1 MFNSLFDKFSLKTKT
16 AKTEDQENTP
26 VKGGSSES
34 KKTTFAE
41 GLISVKDIIAPS
53 AIEVDFDWIRINN
66 RYYQTLFVINYPRF
80 VSANWLSTLINFS
93 HSTDIAMYIYPAEGK
108 EILEDL
114 RHKIA
119 QMEAELSSDLQRG
132 KVINPSTKA
141 KLEDAISLQEELAK
155 GIEKFFQFGLYI
167 TMGAESVEELSQATK
182 ELESSLG
189 ALLIIPK
196 HATLQM
202 ENGFKTTLPTCQDM
216 LKVTRNM
223 DTTSLASTF
232 PFVSSDLSD
241 DKGVMYGINEHNGSL
256 VIFDRFSLENANSVV
271 FAKSGA
277 GKSYLIK
284 LEALRSLMFETEVLV
299 IDPENEYENLVK
311 ATGGQFITFGFS
323 SPSKINPFDL
333 ETVAGDDEENE
344 LGRKIMALHSLFKV
358 IMGDLSAEES
368 NLLDRALILTY
379 KAKGIT
385 PDPETQKQEMP
396 LVEDLYKVLI
406 GMEEEQASKL
416 AASVERFIK
425 GSFAGLFN
433 SQTNI
438 DIKNRFVVF
447 GIRDLE
453 EELRPLAMHIILD
466 FTWNKIRKELK
477 KRILVVDEA
486 WYLMKYPDSAK
497 FLYGLVKRARKYY
510 LGVTTITQDVDDFLG
525 SQYGGAIIKNSSI
538 HILLKQH
545 PAAIDQIGKVFY
557 LSEGEK
563 QLLLGADL
571 GEGIFFA
578 GRNHVAIQ
586 VIASPEEHKLITSN
600 PEEILRMKAELE
612 REAGY
617 SPAPA
622 DPKPAAAASVQA
634 FKPKFSTPPTEVNKT
649 KPQLSQPIPTTTA
662 VKNQAEKS
670 EPTESKASAFEP
682 QFATKPDRL
691 TIAVESEETPK
702 KPVNLNVDYQSA
714 AKPDL
719 PPQSKPPA
727 ENTQPAKPALGN
739 IELPKKTDL

>member
-1 MFNSLFDKFSLKTKT
+1 MFNNLFNKFNFRDKTTKT
-16 AKTEDQENTP
+16 EGQENIP
-26 VKGGSSES
+26 VKPGSAGNDPLDS
-34 KKTTFAE
+34 KKTVFAE

-80 VSANWLSTLINFS
+80 VSANWLSTLINFN

-167 TMGAESVEELSQATK
+167 TLGAESVEELNQATK
-182 ELESSLG
+182 ELESGLG

-241 DKGVMYGINEHNGSL
+241 DRGIMYGINEHNGSL

-277 GKSYLIK
+277 GKSYMIK
-284 LEALRSLMFETEVLV
+284 LEVLRSLMFEAEVIV
-299 IDPENEYENLVK
+299 VDPENEYENLVK

-333 ETVAGDDEENE
+333 ETIAGDDEENE

-358 IMGDLSAEES
+358 IMGYLSAEES

-379 KAKGIT
+379 KSKGIT
-385 PDPETQKQEMP
+385 PDPETQ
-396 LVEDLYKVLI
+396 
-406 GMEEEQASKL
+406 
-416 AASVERFIK
+416 
-425 GSFAGLFN
+425 
-433 SQTNI
+433 
-438 DIKNRFVVF
+438 
-447 GIRDLE
+447 
-453 EELRPLAMHIILD
+453 
-466 FTWNKIRKELK
+466 
-477 KRILVVDEA
+477 
-486 WYLMKYPDSAK
+486 
-497 FLYGLVKRARKYY
+497 
-510 LGVTTITQDVDDFLG
+510 
-525 SQYGGAIIKNSSI
+525 
-538 HILLKQH
+538 
-545 PAAIDQIGKVFY
+545 
-557 LSEGEK
+557 
-563 QLLLGADL
+563 
-571 GEGIFFA
+571 
-578 GRNHVAIQ
+578 
-586 VIASPEEHKLITSN
+586 
-600 PEEILRMKAELE
+600 
-612 REAGY
+612 
-617 SPAPA
+617 
-622 DPKPAAAASVQA
+622 
-634 FKPKFSTPPTEVNKT
+634 
-649 KPQLSQPIPTTTA
+649 
-662 VKNQAEKS
+662 
-670 EPTESKASAFEP
+670 
-682 QFATKPDRL
+682 
-691 TIAVESEETPK
+691 
-702 KPVNLNVDYQSA
+702 
-714 AKPDL
+714 
-719 PPQSKPPA
+719 
-727 ENTQPAKPALGN
+727 
-739 IELPKKTDL
+739 